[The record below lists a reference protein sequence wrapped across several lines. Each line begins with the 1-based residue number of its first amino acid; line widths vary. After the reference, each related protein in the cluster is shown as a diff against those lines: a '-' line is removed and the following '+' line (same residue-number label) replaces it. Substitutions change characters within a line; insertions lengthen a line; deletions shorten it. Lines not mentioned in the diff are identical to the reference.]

1 MEKQAIQPFLTV
13 ANYNL
18 LGQQMNKILQTL
30 ATSKDTN
37 VIQTVRGLV
46 EKVISENVVMTT
58 SEAQLIEPIYSV
70 TERAAGESYLQD
82 LKSYVIPFKPI
93 TASTIKSLFK
103 KEKKLKLPN
112 LERLDFQ
119 QICYFAWD
127 DPGTHRKYV
136 ILEQDDKLK
145 AIKGTFANNTV
156 RGICA
161 ICNRHADVGLFTT
174 SIKGNVVG
182 TYTNHSNYI
191 CADSDTCNQHVTDM
205 NKTITFFERIT

>member
-18 LGQQMNKILQTL
+18 LGQQMNKILQTI

-37 VIQTVRGLV
+37 VVQTVRGLV
-46 EKVISENVVMTT
+46 QKEISENVVMTN

-82 LKSYVIPFKPI
+82 LKLYVIPFKPI

-127 DPGTHRKYV
+127 DLGTHRKYV

>member
-1 MEKQAIQPFLTV
+1 M
-13 ANYNL
+13 
-18 LGQQMNKILQTL
+18 
-30 ATSKDTN
+30 
-37 VIQTVRGLV
+37 
-46 EKVISENVVMTT
+46 
-58 SEAQLIEPIYSV
+58 
-70 TERAAGESYLQD
+70 
-82 LKSYVIPFKPI
+82 
-93 TASTIKSLFK
+93 
-103 KEKKLKLPN
+103 PN

-127 DPGTHRKYV
+127 DLGTHRKYV

-205 NKTITFFERIT
+205 NKTITFLSV